1 MLCVVSPYG
10 FVCVTVKVKRGG
22 GSERE
27 AVGGGGGGRGR
38 RRIFKGKKGCAHVWC
53 TASDKQYMTSMA
65 EAVRLL

>member
-27 AVGGGGGGRGR
+27 AVCVCVWGGGAEEEDGYLRER
-38 RRIFKGKKGCAHVWC
+38 R
-53 TASDKQYMTSMA
+53 
-65 EAVRLL
+65 AVLMSGAQPVINST

>member
-27 AVGGGGGGRGR
+27 AVGGGGGGAEEEDGYLRER
-38 RRIFKGKKGCAHVWC
+38 R
-53 TASDKQYMTSMA
+53 
-65 EAVRLL
+65 AVLMSGAQPVINST